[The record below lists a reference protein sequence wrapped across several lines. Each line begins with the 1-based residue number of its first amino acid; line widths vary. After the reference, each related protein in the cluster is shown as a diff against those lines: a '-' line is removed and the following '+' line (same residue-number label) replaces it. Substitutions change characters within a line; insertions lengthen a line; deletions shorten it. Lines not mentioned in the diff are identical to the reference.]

1 VKIFTI
7 DKEVFSIYHGLNFTV
22 NIIKKIRS
30 YRRRRAMNFGRFC
43 WLNASKF
50 PNREFLIESYP
61 SKKMRRALT
70 WKELNEQTNKVAN
83 YLIKDCG
90 IKKGDVVQHL
100 MMNSIEWYVTYM
112 AVLKAGAVISPL
124 NFRFASGDIKYACDV
139 TKSKVFILGDGFVPR
154 VEPIMKEM
162 GYVKQYICVGD
173 NVPASMKSY
182 KEIIEKGDATNV
194 LVETKDDDM
203 AELMFTSGTTGAPKP
218 VCHTHETLFYI
229 GIGNA
234 LTYNEGYSSVYLAPH
249 PFYHSGTLFLSF
261 PCYIAA
267 GKILMAMEIQP
278 EFYLR
283 SLADEKCTGG
293 WNTVPTWSDVLSAI
307 KSGAVNLKDY
317 DLAALRRIEIG
328 AQPVPYVLLED
339 SKKIFPNLP
348 ISNIYG
354 ITEGGGGGLTNC
366 YDEDIMRK
374 PGSIGKATAF
384 MEATVVDDKGNEL
397 KPGQVGELLIKGPRL
412 MKEYAYNP
420 EMTAKTITDGWL
432 HTGDLAYKD
441 EDGDIFFADRAKD
454 LIIRGGENIF
464 PAEIEDCLR
473 KHPKVQDIAVMG
485 YPHPRLIEIVM
496 AVIQTRP
503 GQALTDQEVLDFVKE
518 KGLAKFKWPEKMIYA
533 DIPRNPAGKIEK
545 PKLRDMYVKPAK
557 EAMEK
562 EFKKQQ

>member
-1 VKIFTI
+1 
-7 DKEVFSIYHGLNFTV
+7 
-22 NIIKKIRS
+22 
-30 YRRRRAMNFGRFC
+30 MNFGRFC
-43 WLNASKF
+43 RLNASKF

-61 SKKMRRALT
+61 SKKIRRALT
-70 WKELNEQTNKVAN
+70 WKELDDQTNKVAN
-83 YLIKDCG
+83 FLIKECG

-100 MMNSIEWYVTYM
+100 MMNSIEWYITYM

-162 GYVKQYICVGD
+162 SYVKQYICVGD

-182 KEIIEKGDATNV
+182 KQIMEKGDAANV
-194 LVETKDDDM
+194 LVDTKDDDM

-234 LTYNEGYSSVYLAPH
+234 LTYNEGYNSVYLSPH

-293 WNTVPTWSDVLSAI
+293 WNTVPTWSDVLNAI

-317 DLAALRRIEIG
+317 DLSALKHIEIG

-339 SKKIFPNLP
+339 SKKIFPGLP
-348 ISNIYG
+348 IANIYG

-374 PGSIGKATAF
+374 PGSIGKATVF
-384 MEATVVDDKGNEL
+384 MEAKVVDGNGDEC
-397 KPGQVGELLIKGPRL
+397 KAREVGELLMKGPRL

-420 EMTAKTITDGWL
+420 EMTAKFITDGWL
-432 HTGDLAYKD
+432 HTGDLAYID
-441 EDGDIFFADRAKD
+441 EEGYIFFADRAKD

-473 KHPKVQDIAVMG
+473 KHPKVQDIAVLG

-496 AVIQTRP
+496 AIIQTKP
-503 GQALTDQEVLDFVKE
+503 GQTLTDQEVLDFVKE
-518 KGLAKFKWPEKMIYA
+518 KGLAKFKWPEKMVYA

-545 PKLRDMYVKPAK
+545 PKLRDIYVKPAK

-562 EFKKQQ
+562 EFKKQ